1 MVASLQHKKEALE
14 AKIRDKTSELRKL
27 CIEEAEL
34 TGILPAETPLEPG
47 ESPPQFRRRI
57 GTSFT
62 YPENLINKLKSKE
75 DEALAALELECK
87 IQTGIAEAALGLAN
101 DGSASKSVRRKHRV
115 LYEESQRRLSELE
128 SRLNSVRQNQPKQK
142 KKPRPQTEIESDCVD
157 GDVETLSDNVRFSI
171 LMSLPENGQEKSI
184 NSIKTPVNANGFKKI
199 DPALHHYHQRM
210 VQNTMLLPNVEY
222 RHSVMIPEFPHHI
235 RSSNPSPNDLSDG
248 WYGKGRD
255 LVYNSPLRH
264 SPLIGNVQDF
274 YADSFIGHERFGSLE
289 RNPQPLEVMDHES
302 RLSSTLP
309 RNVYISQA
317 NSVSVLL
324 PGQTYPENSLMR
336 TQSLGSVDSAKQHA
350 DRKTKEKEWY
360 ESSLDSS
367 PPKLLPKMDSPMSHT
382 SEDKDFPFHYENN
395 NNNSRMNQASINSI
409 QFDTVVPYESPKN
422 HTVVQAG
429 KWQPYREIT
438 KPFEMSDFYKYST
451 KFRKSQ
457 SQVLGNEAP
466 SILQQ
471 KGIYKPL
478 RPLECH
484 PLASNGDTVSLKIF
498 PNSNTSQNDNCPSD
512 LVSWYQEKSYNS
524 KPRSSTLV

>member
-34 TGILPAETPLEPG
+34 TGILPPETPLEPG
-47 ESPPQFRRRI
+47 ESPPQFRRRV

-101 DGSASKSVRRKHRV
+101 DGSANKSVRRKHRI

-128 SRLNSVRQNQPKQK
+128 SRLNSLRQNQPKQK

-171 LMSLPENGQEKSI
+171 LMSLPENSPEKSI
-184 NSIKTPVNANGFKKI
+184 NLIKTPLNSNGFKKI

-210 VQNTMLLPNVEY
+210 TQNTMFLQNVEY
-222 RHSVMIPEFPHHI
+222 RHSVMIPEFPHHV
-235 RSSNPSPNDLSDG
+235 RSGNPSPNDLSDG
-248 WYGKGRD
+248 WYGKSRE
-255 LVYNSPLRH
+255 LAYNSSLRH

-274 YADSFIGHERFGSLE
+274 YADSFVSHE
-289 RNPQPLEVMDHES
+289 
-302 RLSSTLP
+302 
-309 RNVYISQA
+309 
-317 NSVSVLL
+317 
-324 PGQTYPENSLMR
+324 
-336 TQSLGSVDSAKQHA
+336 
-350 DRKTKEKEWY
+350 RKTKEKEWY

-395 NNNSRMNQASINSI
+395 NNNARMNQASVNSI

-457 SQVLGNEAP
+457 SQVLANEAP

-484 PLASNGDTVSLKIF
+484 PLASNGDAVSLKIF
-498 PNSNTSQNDNCPSD
+498 PDSNNSQNDSCPSD
-512 LVSWYQEKSYNS
+512 LVSWYQEKNYNT